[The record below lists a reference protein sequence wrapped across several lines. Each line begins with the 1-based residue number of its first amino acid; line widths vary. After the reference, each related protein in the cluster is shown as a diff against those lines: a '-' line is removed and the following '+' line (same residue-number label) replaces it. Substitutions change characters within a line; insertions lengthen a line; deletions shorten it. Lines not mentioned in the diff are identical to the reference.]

1 MSLLIRLSHRWTR
14 HTASAIVV
22 TGLGLSGIA
31 GCAFN
36 LSPGER
42 LAATAR
48 EEQETKPPVTT
59 SALSRVLR
67 RNHEETSAETSET
80 AEQASS
86 SSSTTIARGR
96 LFSAI
101 VDRFPS
107 RQKSETDPFLE
118 SEIEVEEA
126 KPQTAQLGEASES
139 HTEGLSRRSLVQTS
153 APERTDEE
161 LWNRF
166 SNDAAGGTRPGQDDP
181 TLTAQQP
188 AAATVDAESLPDWAR
203 PQSPQLAA
211 HAATSPTQT
220 ASTSTENPA
229 IQTTDRNPFARFRT
243 EPATEPELAASNII
257 GSARKGVQNLIS
269 QARPHEDRG
278 IPQKARETA
287 VAAASFAEREHVA
300 FAGDAV
306 LPADAVGGVDQ
317 RTRAARRDPF
327 GDPPTGPAGP
337 LSPRGTSP
345 FALGSDTEMP
355 AAAPWTTQV
364 EPEAPSRTTPA
375 FAGDRPKP
383 ATPFPTAPEWRGVRA
398 NSPVSLAVVEQHAP
412 GGAIDDPSK
421 VRHADV
427 SGLNTGNRPGRLLP
441 RSLPAHDPIFSSD
454 EQTLALTVPPAAAG
468 PLLAPPADMSP
479 LAIAPPPA
487 PELDLMP
494 TPVLGATDET
504 HNRSRGYSGWII
516 GGGLLAAGLWLFGF
530 GNRRPTRRHTAAD
543 QK

>member
-1 MSLLIRLSHRWTR
+1 MSLLIRLSQRWTR

-67 RNHEETSAETSET
+67 RNNAETSTET
-80 AEQASS
+80 EEQATS

-107 RQKSETDPFLE
+107 RHKTETDPFLE

-126 KPQTAQLGEASES
+126 EPQTAQLGEASDS

-153 APERTDEE
+153 APERSDEY

-166 SNDAAGGTRPGQDDP
+166 SNDVAGVARPGQDDP

-188 AAATVDAESLPDWAR
+188 AAAPVAVESLPDWAR
-203 PQSPQLAA
+203 PQAPQVAE
-211 HAATSPTQT
+211 HAATAPTRT
-220 ASTSTENPA
+220 ASTSTESPPVRTA
-229 IQTTDRNPFARFRT
+229 DSNPFARFQAEPTVET
-243 EPATEPELAASNII
+243 EEAESDIV
-257 GSARKGVQNLIS
+257 GSARKGVQNLVS
-269 QARPHEDRG
+269 QARTHDERG
-278 IPQKARETA
+278 APQKAHEPA
-287 VAAASFAEREHVA
+287 VAAASFAQREHIA
-300 FAGDAV
+300 FAGDDV

-317 RTRAARRDPF
+317 RTHAATRDPF
-327 GDPPTGPAGP
+327 GDPPTGSAGQ

-345 FALGSDTEMP
+345 FASGSDTGMP
-355 AAAPWTTQV
+355 AGAPWTTQV
-364 EPEAPSRTTPA
+364 EPEAPSRTTPS

-398 NSPVSLAVVEQHAP
+398 NSPVSLAVVEQHGP
-412 GGAIDDPSK
+412 TVAIEDPSD

-427 SGLNTGNRPGRLLP
+427 SGFNTAARPGRLLP

-454 EQTLALTVPPAAAG
+454 DQTLALTVPPAATG
-468 PLLAPPADMSP
+468 PLLAPPVDMAP

-487 PELDLMP
+487 PELDLTGP
-494 TPVLGATDET
+494 PVLAATGET
-504 HNRSRGYSGWII
+504 HDRTRGYGGWII
-516 GGGLLAAGLWLFGF
+516 GGALLAAGMWLFGF